1 MNINHS
7 SRIQTAKDRL
17 PEGESFRARL
27 MPLIILA
34 LVAALA
40 YANAWPNVLIW
51 DDGVFLVGDR
61 LSGVN
66 FDDIRSFFTQ
76 DVWATVGASSG
87 LYRPLLLLS
96 VALDIW
102 IFGEWM
108 AGFHLV
114 NIALHVLVTLVVF
127 GFVRSLLL
135 SVGDLP
141 GISRNAAL
149 LAALVFAVHPIH
161 TEVVNSVFNRSEM
174 LVSLGVVGGLW
185 WFLRAVK
192 LRPARAWGV
201 LALIYLLVMLFR
213 ETGVML
219 PAITVVFLW
228 ILSTGDWRQRLRKC
242 SPVLWLLIPL
252 AIYFGLR
259 AYALGSHLI
268 VGESV
273 FPVPG
278 AARVDSGLEV
288 VGLYYDFGNILPAV
302 SIWFDSIR
310 LILWPNPLLTFHT
323 ASETNSW
330 MALMVQLSLIAF
342 AATRLRNKKPGLIL
356 GLAFFYLSLLPS
368 SRIFG
373 EYASFPVLSERNLYM
388 PSVGLTIVLAFGLV
402 WLTQRFNFRTALVP
416 VVLVMMVMTPLTWA
430 RNSLWTS
437 NVRLAMADY
446 YGSGQS
452 GMILPTVV
460 KTLYESGNLAR
471 AETICDNHT
480 EDYLEFWRTGG
491 NCAQVYASLGRYESA
506 EQAFQLLID
515 NNKGRAP
522 ARLGLAAMYVSLNR
536 KEEAENQFRQA
547 LLEEDKV
554 FIREYQTAVMLLRL
568 YPTDRERALEA
579 KAHLEASLELQP
591 QFYLARQMLE
601 RLDRGL
607 NAIDNQ

>member
-1 MNINHS
+1 MP
-7 SRIQTAKDRL
+7 DR
-17 PEGESFRARL
+17 ESFQTRF

-127 GFVRSLLL
+127 GFVRFLLL
-135 SVGDLP
+135 TVGGLP
-141 GISRNAAL
+141 GISVNAAL

-174 LVSLGVVGGLW
+174 LVSFGVVGGLW
-185 WFLRAVK
+185 WFLRTVN

-201 LALIYLLVMLFR
+201 LALIYLLVMLCR

-242 SPVLWLLIPL
+242 GPVLWLLIPL

-268 VGESV
+268 VDESGS
-273 FPVPG
+273 PVAG
-278 AARVDSGLEV
+278 AARADSGLEV
-288 VGLYYDFGNILPAV
+288 VGLYYDFGNILPAA

-330 MALMVQLSLIAF
+330 MALMVQLSLIVF
-342 AATRLRNKKPGLIL
+342 AATRLRKKKPGLIL
-356 GLAFFYLSLLPS
+356 GLAFFYLSFLPS

-402 WLTQRFNFRTALVP
+402 WLMQRFNFRTALISVA
-416 VVLVMMVMTPLTWA
+416 LVMMVMTPLTWA

-446 YGSGQS
+446 YASGQS

-506 EQAFQLLID
+506 EKAFQLLID
-515 NNKGRAP
+515 NNRGRAP

-579 KAHLEASLELQP
+579 KTHLEASLELQP

-601 RLDRGL
+601 KLDRGL
-607 NAIDNQ
+607 NASENP